1 MTGSGPNPLAEI
13 ADDALCV
20 DAASTCTIQ
29 EVHLVALHMICEALD
44 AALATHRH
52 LQVVGK

>member
-29 EVHLVALHMICEALD
+29 EVHLVALHLVCEAFDEALD
-44 AALATHRH
+44 RARLIEA
-52 LQVVGK
+52 VS